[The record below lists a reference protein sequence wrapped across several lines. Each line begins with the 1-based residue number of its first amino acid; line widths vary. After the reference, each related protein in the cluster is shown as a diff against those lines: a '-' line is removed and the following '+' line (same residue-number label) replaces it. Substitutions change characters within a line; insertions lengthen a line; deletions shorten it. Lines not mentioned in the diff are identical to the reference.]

1 MCISRAAPSLLCH
14 DGPTPRHPWLGCYL
28 RACKATITATPRT
41 EAAPAVR
48 QGDPGPR
55 LMRMAALLT
64 EAAQLNGS
72 ATAAAVAA
80 RAIQGLTFSS
90 VCRGFVTAGTPRPGA
105 PQLSATLTCRKGSI
119 FLV

>member
-1 MCISRAAPSLLCH
+1 M
-14 DGPTPRHPWLGCYL
+14 GCYL